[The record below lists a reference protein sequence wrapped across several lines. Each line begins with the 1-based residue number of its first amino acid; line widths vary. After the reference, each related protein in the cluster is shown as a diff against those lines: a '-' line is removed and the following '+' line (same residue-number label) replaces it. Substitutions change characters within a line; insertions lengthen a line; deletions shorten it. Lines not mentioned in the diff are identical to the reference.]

1 MKRVVYWL
9 NLLKVVVIFFGAA
22 PFLLGWA
29 PISQSAKNRPAFDW
43 PSIGLVHVTGSLS
56 APVHLTHAGDGSG
69 RLFIVEQSGRI
80 RIYQSGALL
89 PTPFLNISDRVLS
102 PSNGGG
108 GEEGLLSVAFPPN
121 YTGKGYFY
129 VYYTNLNGNNQI
141 SRFHISGANQANANS
156 EELILSLNHPT
167 QNNHNGGQLAF
178 GPDGYLY
185 IGTGDGGGAGDPP
198 NNAQNPNTLLGKILR
213 IDVEPGQPP
222 AITQAHRS
230 YLPLMLQ
237 GGPSPLAYRIPS
249 DNPFVGQSGYRQ
261 EIWALG
267 LRNPWR
273 FSFDRLNDDLYIA
286 DVGQSAWEEVN
297 HQPGSSNGGEN
308 YGWRIMEGKHC
319 YNSQSCNQSGL
330 TLPVWEYSHADGC
343 SITGGFVYRGST
355 YPALQGIYFFADY
368 CSGKIWGLVKETG
381 VWQSSL
387 LLDSPYNVSSF
398 GEDEAGELYV
408 VDRDGNIYRV
418 VLTTVT
424 SR

>member
-1 MKRVVYWL
+1 
-9 NLLKVVVIFFGAA
+9 
-22 PFLLGWA
+22 
-29 PISQSAKNRPAFDW
+29 
-43 PSIGLVHVTGSLS
+43 LS

-80 RIYQSGALL
+80 RIYQSGDLL

-129 VYYTNLNGNNQI
+129 VYYTSLNGNNQI

-381 VWQSSL
+381 IWQSSL
-387 LLDSPYNVSSF
+387 LLDSPYNISSF

>member
-1 MKRVVYWL
+1 LKRVVYWL